1 MALAKL
7 HNFCIDESDV
17 PLRERHHD
25 DVLDRDIFDVMLN
38 DDYID
43 HEELN
48 NIASCR
54 TGTRRRNRFRVILEQ
69 KGLCRP
75 QYKIK
80 SIINT

>member
-1 MALAKL
+1 MAVAKL

-25 DVLDRDIFDVMLN
+25 DVLDGDVFDVMLN
-38 DDYID
+38 EDYID

-48 NIASCR
+48 YVVSR
-54 TGTRRRNRFRVILEQ
+54 STGTHRLNHFRVILEQ

-75 QYKIK
+75 QYNMN
-80 SIINT
+80 SRA